1 MEGVNGLNKGL
12 IYGLILL
19 MMLSYMNALPIIYSQ
34 EFPTKV
40 LIILAPGMNYQK
52 FNELL
57 GANVTFV
64 RESKII
70 ELKQYPPYT
79 SLYYEY
85 LLLSPNG
92 YDLSMGIPIDNYVLS
107 WNGGKIDPTRLINQS
122 KIVEM
127 WGDLDTVFINVR
139 IVSPLNHS
147 RTVNLEYELEKTVI
161 PPTLFELEVNT
172 SKHWSLLN
180 TDIRVTLVN
189 NSYIIDIVDYGVKFN
204 LSRNNPVSPVITLS
218 ISENKTE
225 NIVPGEYK
233 LRFRIH
239 VINDNRI
246 LLLTLGTRN
255 PNEGFSEFYHGYDR
269 PITPHLILDNTILDK
284 LSPEMILW
292 TIDQVVGFY
301 VNLADYVL
309 TKYNKLI
316 TYAYYPLFEET
327 YKMLKFIDNESL
339 ANEIIERVYGG
350 FNEFI
355 KKARVK
361 MGEAVTITYVI
372 SPYTIT
378 EQQMDLNLNYV
389 APGIVKYSVSI
400 IQDLVSH
407 EISFSIETISGAKY
421 VFITDN
427 RIGYGKGYIMIYPS
441 LLDTDISPISAKSL
455 QLFNIL
461 AGSSGYGLK
470 QLIRRVDDL
479 NEEVTKL
486 NTKVNELNSTN
497 ANLRREIENLKKALG
512 ESNATVINLRN
523 EIASLREQINRI
535 EDEKRQVYMYLSMG
549 FVAAIILSLVYILI
563 VRAIA
568 RKR

>member
-1 MEGVNGLNKGL
+1 MEGVNGLNKWL

-19 MMLSYMNALPIIYSQ
+19 MMLSYMNALPIIHSQ
-34 EFPTKV
+34 EFPTKA
-40 LIILAPGMNYQK
+40 LIILAPGMNYRK

-92 YDLSMGIPIDNYVLS
+92 YDLSMGIPIDNYVLL
-107 WNGGKIDPTRLINQS
+107 WNGGKIDPSRLINQS
-122 KIVEM
+122 KIIEM
-127 WGDLDTVFINVR
+127 WGDLDTVFINAR

-147 RTVNLEYELEKTVI
+147 RTVNLEYESEKTVI
-161 PPTLFELEVNT
+161 PPTLFELEVDT

-189 NSYIIDIVDYGVKFN
+189 NSYVIDIVDYGVKFN
-204 LSRNNPVSPVITLS
+204 LSRNNPISPVITLTV
-218 ISENKTE
+218 SENKTE

-233 LRFRIH
+233 LRFRIR
-239 VINDNRI
+239 VISDNKI

-255 PNEGFSEFYHGYDR
+255 PNRGFSEFYHGYDR
-269 PITPHLILDNTILDK
+269 PITPHLILDNTTLNK
-284 LSPEMILW
+284 LSPDMILW
-292 TIDQVVGFY
+292 TVDQVVGFY

-327 YKMLKFIDNESL
+327 YKMLQFIDNESL
-339 ANEIIERVYGG
+339 ANEIIERVYEG

-378 EQQMDLNLNYV
+378 EQQIDLNLNYI
-389 APGIVKYSVSI
+389 APGIVKYSESI
-400 IQDLVSH
+400 VQDLVLH
-407 EISFSIETISGAKY
+407 EILFSIETISGTKY

-455 QLFNIL
+455 QLFNIM

-479 NEEVTKL
+479 DEEVTRL

-512 ESNATVINLRN
+512 KSNATVINLRN
-523 EIASLREQINRI
+523 EIASLKEQINRI

-549 FVAAIILSLVYILI
+549 IIAAIILSFVYILI

>member
-1 MEGVNGLNKGL
+1 MEGVNGLNKWL

-19 MMLSYMNALPIIYSQ
+19 MMLSYVNALPVIYSQ

-57 GANVTFV
+57 GASVTFV

-389 APGIVKYSVSI
+389 APGIVKYSESI
-400 IQDLVSH
+400 VQDLVSH
-407 EISFSIETISGAKY
+407 EILFSIETISGTKY

-441 LLDTDISPISAKSL
+441 LLNTDISPISAKSL

-497 ANLRREIENLKKALG
+497 ANLRREIENLKKAIG

-523 EIASLREQINRI
+523 EIASLKEQINRI

-549 FVAAIILSLVYILI
+549 IIAAIILSLVYILI

>member
-1 MEGVNGLNKGL
+1 MEGVNGLNKWL

-34 EFPTKV
+34 EFPTKA

-180 TDIRVTLVN
+180 TDIRVTLIN

-218 ISENKTE
+218 VSENKTE

-233 LRFRIH
+233 FRFRIH
-239 VINDNRI
+239 VVNDNRI

-255 PNEGFSEFYHGYDR
+255 PNKGFSEFYHGYDR
-269 PITPHLILDNTILDK
+269 PITPHLILDDTILNK
-284 LSPEMILW
+284 LPPEMILW
-292 TIDQVVGFY
+292 TVDQVVGFY

-327 YKMLKFIDNESL
+327 YKMLQFIDNESL
-339 ANEIIERVYGG
+339 ANEIIERVYEG

-389 APGIVKYSVSI
+389 APGIVKYSESM

-407 EISFSIETISGAKY
+407 EILFSIETISGTKY

-479 NEEVTKL
+479 DEEVTKL

-523 EIASLREQINRI
+523 EIASLKEQINRI

-549 FVAAIILSLVYILI
+549 IIAAIILSLVYILI

>member
-34 EFPTKV
+34 EFPTKALV
-40 LIILAPGMNYQK
+40 ILAPGMNYQK

-92 YDLSMGIPIDNYVLS
+92 YDLFMGIPIDNYVLS

-339 ANEIIERVYGG
+339 ANEIIERVYEG

>member
-1 MEGVNGLNKGL
+1 MEGVNGLNKWL

-19 MMLSYMNALPIIYSQ
+19 MMLSYMNALPIIHSQ
-34 EFPTKV
+34 EFPTKA
-40 LIILAPGMNYQK
+40 LIILAPGMNYRK

-92 YDLSMGIPIDNYVLS
+92 YDLSMGIPIDNYVLL
-107 WNGGKIDPTRLINQS
+107 WNGGKIDPSRLINQS
-122 KIVEM
+122 KIIEM
-127 WGDLDTVFINVR
+127 WGDLDTVFINAR

-147 RTVNLEYELEKTVI
+147 RTVNLEYESEKTVI
-161 PPTLFELEVNT
+161 PPTLFELEVDT

-189 NSYIIDIVDYGVKFN
+189 NSYVIDIVDYGVKFN
-204 LSRNNPVSPVITLS
+204 LSRNNPISPVITLTV
-218 ISENKTE
+218 SENKTE

-233 LRFRIH
+233 LRFRIR
-239 VINDNRI
+239 VISDNKI

-255 PNEGFSEFYHGYDR
+255 PNRGFSEFYHGYDR
-269 PITPHLILDNTILDK
+269 PITPHLILDNTTLNK
-284 LSPEMILW
+284 LSPDMILW
-292 TIDQVVGFY
+292 TVDQVVGFY

-327 YKMLKFIDNESL
+327 YKMLQFIDNESL
-339 ANEIIERVYGG
+339 ANEIIERVYEG

-378 EQQMDLNLNYV
+378 EQQIDLNLNYI
-389 APGIVKYSVSI
+389 APGIVKYSESI
-400 IQDLVSH
+400 VQDLVLH
-407 EISFSIETISGAKY
+407 EILFSIETISGTKY

-441 LLDTDISPISAKSL
+441 LLDTNISPISAKSL
-455 QLFNIL
+455 QLFNIM

-479 NEEVTKL
+479 DEEVTRL

-512 ESNATVINLRN
+512 KSNATVINLRN
-523 EIASLREQINRI
+523 EIASLKEQINRI

-549 FVAAIILSLVYILI
+549 IIAAIILSFVYILI

>member
-1 MEGVNGLNKGL
+1 MEGVNGLNKWL

-19 MMLSYMNALPIIYSQ
+19 MMLSYMNALPIIHSQ
-34 EFPTKV
+34 EFPTKA

-204 LSRNNPVSPVITLS
+204 LSRNNPISPVITLTV
-218 ISENKTE
+218 SENKTE

-233 LRFRIH
+233 LRFRIR
-239 VINDNRI
+239 VISDNKI

-327 YKMLKFIDNESL
+327 YKMLQFIDNESL
-339 ANEIIERVYGG
+339 ANEIIERVYEG

-378 EQQMDLNLNYV
+378 EQQIDLNLNYI
-389 APGIVKYSVSI
+389 APGIVKYSESM

-407 EISFSIETISGAKY
+407 EILFSIETISGTKY

-523 EIASLREQINRI
+523 EIASLKEQINRI

-549 FVAAIILSLVYILI
+549 IIAAIILSLVYILI